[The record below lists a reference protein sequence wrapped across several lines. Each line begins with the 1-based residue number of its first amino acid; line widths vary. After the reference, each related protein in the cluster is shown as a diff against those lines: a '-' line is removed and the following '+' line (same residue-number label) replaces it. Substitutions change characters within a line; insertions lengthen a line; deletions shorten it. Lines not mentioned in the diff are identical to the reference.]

1 MKKTT
6 HYTNLVSEIHT
17 KKSDRII
24 DTLSII
30 CIGAGVVAL
39 LAVLY
44 WLGAIADM
52 FISLVDI
59 T

>member
-1 MKKTT
+1 MK
-6 HYTNLVSEIHT
+6 HT
-17 KKSDRII
+17 KKSDRTI
-24 DTLSII
+24 DTLSLI

-44 WLGAIADM
+44 WVGAIVDM

-59 T
+59 V

>member
-1 MKKTT
+1 MKNKT
-6 HYTNLVSEIHT
+6 HFTNLTSEIYS
-17 KKSDRII
+17 KDRTI
-24 DTLSII
+24 DTLSLI

-44 WLGAIADM
+44 WMGAIVDM

-59 T
+59 V

>member
-6 HYTNLVSEIHT
+6 HYTNLTSEIYS
-17 KKSDRII
+17 KDRTI
-24 DTLSII
+24 DTLSLI

-44 WLGAIADM
+44 WLGAIVDM
-52 FISLVDI
+52 FISLVNI
-59 T
+59 V